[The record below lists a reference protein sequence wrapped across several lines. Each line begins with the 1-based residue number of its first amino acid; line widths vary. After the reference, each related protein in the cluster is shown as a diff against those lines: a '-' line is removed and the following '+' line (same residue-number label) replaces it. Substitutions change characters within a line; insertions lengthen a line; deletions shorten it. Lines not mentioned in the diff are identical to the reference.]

1 MVLVLVS
8 CSTVFFANA
17 QKGDIGIGVG
27 IDAGLPLGNFGEGYG
42 VGIGASA
49 KGLYGVSEAGQVT
62 LTLGFMR
69 FGMKDGNEYV
79 SGSAGLIPLLAGY
92 RHTFGNLY
100 AEGQL
105 GLTVV
110 RTSVKFK
117 GSSDLPGLGGLG
129 GSASETNLGYGIG
142 GGYLFDNWD
151 VGLRF
156 QGVSGDGGS
165 LDFVALRVAYNFSL

>member
-1 MVLVLVS
+1 MAS
-8 CSTVFFANA
+8 A
-17 QKGDIGIGVG
+17 QQGDLQLSVGV
-27 IDAGLPLGNFGEGYG
+27 DAGLPLGNFGEAYG

-62 LTLGFMR
+62 LTLGYTH
-69 FGMKDGNEYV
+69 FGMKGGSDEV
-79 SGSAGLIPLLAGY
+79 SGSMGLIPLLAGY

-117 GSSDLPGLGGLG
+117 GGDILGSFG
-129 GSASETNLGYGIG
+129 GSASQTNLGYGIG
-142 GGYLFDNWD
+142 GGYLVNNWD
-151 VGLRF
+151 IGLRF
-156 QGVSGDGGS
+156 QGVSGNGGS
-165 LDFVALRVAYNFSL
+165 MDFVALRVAYGFSL